1 MHRAAIIT
9 VMNGKKWVHAR
20 MFKPQ
25 VKQTLG
31 EKWSKY
37 RYNAVKDKMIEDG
50 ELELTEMAYKLKS
63 TKATTVAV
71 TRSNNEK
78 LGLTIKKNPVKSIH
92 IYKLTPLTLAV
103 CLVELH

>member
-1 MHRAAIIT
+1 MQPRLKRARVITDTAAEANEMHRAAIIT

-31 EKWSKY
+31 EKWSRY

-50 ELELTEMAYKLKS
+50 ELELTSYPMGYELKS
-63 TKATTVAV
+63 TKETAV
-71 TRSNNEK
+71 TSAIFNQ
-78 LGLTIKKNPVKSIH
+78 S
-92 IYKLTPLTLAV
+92 
-103 CLVELH
+103 